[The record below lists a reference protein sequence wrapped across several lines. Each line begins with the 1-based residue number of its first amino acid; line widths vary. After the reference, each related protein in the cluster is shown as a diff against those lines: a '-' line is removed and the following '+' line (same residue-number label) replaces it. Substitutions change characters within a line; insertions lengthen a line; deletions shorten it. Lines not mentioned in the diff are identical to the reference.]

1 MKTASPSSSRSSTP
15 EESSQTAD
23 DLLSLLA
30 HPAVWLETLTELD
43 GLPFRLEPFQVRWL
57 NDQSR
62 SRICNKARQLGFSTI
77 LSGEVV
83 AKAATTGN
91 YKANIISVNQDEAND
106 KITIGSNLYHS
117 IPDELDEEHA
127 GKNALKPVLYINAA
141 DKLGFHRPPRTSE
154 IKSQPAS
161 SGVRGGRKDIYFDE
175 AAHIR
180 DFAKLYQAAYP
191 ATIRGQGR
199 ISLISTPLG
208 QSGLFHDIFTDVDS
222 YPGYSRHAVPW
233 WESRFMVKEG
243 WLEEAIALAAEL
255 DSKSRVEKYGN
266 DSIQELYRG
275 FGADLMGFQTEFEA
289 MFVDE
294 TTAYYPWSLIYESV
308 DDRLKLWKG
317 IPPGWV
323 SEGYVSIGVDL
334 AKKRDE
340 TVFTVV
346 EHIQR
351 GGDDS
356 DDPTVDRNVRFIEVS
371 QAPYAEQ
378 FDLLAKLIEKSG
390 ATRVTIDQT
399 GLGQVFVDNIK
410 SGMWKL
416 PPGCRLE
423 GVAFTNQKKEAWAT
437 RFKGDL
443 QSETIH
449 LLRLPDLLRQIH
461 GIQRTRSEAGFYKFA
476 GAKDDYFWSL
486 MLALYGEGR
495 VAPRLWTP
503 GQR

>member
-1 MKTASPSSSRSSTP
+1 M
-15 EESSQTAD
+15 
-23 DLLSLLA
+23 
-30 HPAVWLETLTELD
+30 LTELD
-43 GLPFRLEPFQVRWL
+43 GEPFRLEPFQVRFL
-57 NDQSR
+57 NDRSR
-62 SRICNKARQLGFSTI
+62 SRIVNKSRQIGFSTI

-83 AKAATTGN
+83 ATACARRN
-91 YKANIISVNQDEAND
+91 YRANIVSVNQDEAND

-117 IPDELDEEHA
+117 ISEELDEEHA
-127 GKNALKPVLYINAA
+127 GKEALKPLLYINAA
-141 DKLGFHRPPRTSE
+141 DKLGFHRPPFTSE

-199 ISLISTPLG
+199 MTIISTPLG
-208 QSGLFHDIFTDVDS
+208 QSGLFHDIFADEDS

-233 WESRFMVKEG
+233 WESRYMVKEG

-255 DSKSRVEKYGN
+255 DTRARVEKYGN
-266 DSIQELYRG
+266 DSIKELLIG
-275 FGADLMGFQTEFEA
+275 FGNDVLGFQTEFEA

-294 TTAYYPWSLIYESV
+294 TTAYYPMSLIYGADLDHQPV
-308 DDRLKLWKG
+308 WKA
-317 IPPGWV
+317 IPPGW
-323 SEGYVSIGVDL
+323 SPTGYVSIGVDL

-346 EHIQR
+346 EHIEP
-351 GGDDS
+351 
-356 DDPTVDRNVRFIEVS
+356 DDPESGKAVQRYVRYIEAT
-371 QAPYAEQ
+371 QDPYVEQ
-378 FDLLAKLIEKSG
+378 FNQLVKLVERSH

-399 GLGQVFVDNIK
+399 GLGQVFVDNIR
-410 SGMWKL
+410 SGMWQL
-416 PPGCRLE
+416 PPECRLE

-443 QSETIH
+443 QSDSIH
-449 LLRLPDLLRQIH
+449 LLRLSDLLRQIH

-486 MLALYGEGR
+486 MLALYGDGR
-495 VAPRLWTP
+495 VSPRIGTV
-503 GQR
+503 GG